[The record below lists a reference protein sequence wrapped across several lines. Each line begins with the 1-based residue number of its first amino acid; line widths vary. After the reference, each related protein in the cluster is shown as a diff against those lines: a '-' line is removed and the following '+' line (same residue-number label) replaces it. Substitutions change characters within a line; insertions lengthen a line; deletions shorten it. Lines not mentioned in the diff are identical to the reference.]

1 MADSPIL
8 LLKEMFVIFVMAKL
22 MGEVFERVKLPA
34 VLGEILAGVVLGPYA
49 FNVVAPSSTIDSLA
63 QLGAVFLLF
72 VVGLETRPRELV
84 AIGPRALEVA
94 LLGMVVPFGFGFA
107 YLMVARHPAHEA
119 TFVAA
124 AMVATSVGI
133 TARVL
138 RDLDLMGT
146 YPARVVLGAAVFDD
160 VLGMVLLALVAG
172 LVAAGGIHWVEL
184 IVLAIEAAG
193 FVLLLMFVAPRV
205 IERVKPK
212 VERLQSHNP
221 QLILALAICLGLS
234 AVAQRIGLTAIIGAF
249 FAGLAFA
256 EFAAEWKLRPRV
268 DAINEFLAPFFF
280 FTMGARLDLGVFNR
294 SVWLTAIVISL
305 LAVIAKVIGC
315 GLPML
320 RDGRITALEVGVG
333 MIPRGEVGLIIAAI
347 GLQMNMISQ
356 SAYAVVLFMATA
368 TTLVAPPLIRAVFRG
383 ERRRELRELSATP

>member
-1 MADSPIL
+1 MNSPVL

-22 MGEVFERVKLPA
+22 MGEIFERIKLPA
-34 VLGEILAGVVLGPYA
+34 VLGEILAGVALGPFA
-49 FNVVAPSSTIDSLA
+49 LNLIAPSTTIDSLA

-84 AIGPRALEVA
+84 AIGPKALEVA
-94 LLGMVVPFGFGFA
+94 LLGMILPFGFGFA
-107 YLMVARHPAHEA
+107 YLMAWKHPAHEA

-146 YPARVVLGAAVFDD
+146 YPARVILGAAVFDD

-172 LVAAGGIHWVEL
+172 VVAEGGIHWLEL
-184 IVLAIEAAG
+184 VVLALEAAG

-205 IERVKPK
+205 IESVKPQ
-212 VERLQSHNP
+212 VDRLQTHNP

-234 AVAQRIGLTAIIGAF
+234 AVAERMGLTAIIGAF

-256 EFAAEWKLRPRV
+256 EFAGEWKLRPRV
-268 DAINEFLAPFFF
+268 NAINEFLAPFFF
-280 FTMGARLDLGVFNR
+280 FTMGARLDLSVFNGN
-294 SVWLTAIVISL
+294 VWLTAIVISL

-315 GLPML
+315 GLPMW
-320 RDGRITALEVGVG
+320 RDGRVTALEVGVG

-356 SAYAVVLFMATA
+356 SAYAVVLFMAAA
-368 TTLVAPPLIRAVFRG
+368 TTLVAPPMIRVVFRG
-383 ERRRELRELSATP
+383 ERRRAVRELAATP

>member
-1 MADSPIL
+1 MNSPVL

-22 MGEVFERVKLPA
+22 MGEIFERIKLPA
-34 VLGEILAGVVLGPYA
+34 VLGEILAGVALGPFA
-49 FNVVAPSSTIDSLA
+49 LNLIAPSTTIDSLA

-84 AIGPRALEVA
+84 AIGPKALEVA
-94 LLGMVVPFGFGFA
+94 LLGMVLPFGFGFA
-107 YLMVARHPAHEA
+107 YLMAWKHPAHEA

-124 AMVATSVGI
+124 TMVATSVGI

-146 YPARVVLGAAVFDD
+146 YPARVILGAAVFDD

-172 LVAAGGIHWVEL
+172 VVAEGGIHWLEL
-184 IVLAIEAAG
+184 VVLALEAAG

-205 IERVKPK
+205 IESVKPQ
-212 VERLQSHNP
+212 VDRLQTHNP

-234 AVAQRIGLTAIIGAF
+234 AVAERMGLTAIIGAF

-256 EFAAEWKLRPRV
+256 EFAGEWKLRPRV
-268 DAINEFLAPFFF
+268 NAINEFLAPFFF
-280 FTMGARLDLGVFNR
+280 FTMGARLDLSVFNGN
-294 SVWLTAIVISL
+294 VWLTAIVISL

-315 GLPML
+315 GLPMW
-320 RDGRITALEVGVG
+320 RDGRVTALEVGVG

-356 SAYAVVLFMATA
+356 SAYAVVLFMAAA
-368 TTLVAPPLIRAVFRG
+368 TTLVAPPMIRVVFRG
-383 ERRRELRELSATP
+383 ERRRAVRELAATP

>member
-1 MADSPIL
+1 MSDSPIL

-22 MGEVFERVKLPA
+22 MGELFERMKLPA
-34 VLGEILAGVVLGPYA
+34 VLGEILAGVALGPYA
-49 FNVVAPSSTIDSLA
+49 LRVVAPSPTIDSLA
-63 QLGAVFLLF
+63 QLGAIFLLF
-72 VVGLETRPRELV
+72 VVGLETRPRDLV
-84 AIGPRALEVA
+84 AIGAKALEVA
-94 LLGMVVPFGFGFA
+94 LLGMVVPFGLGFA
-107 YLMVARHPAHEA
+107 YLLARHHAPHEA

-138 RDLDLMGT
+138 RDLDLLGS
-146 YPARVVLGAAVFDD
+146 YAARVILGAAVFDD

-172 LVAAGGIHWVEL
+172 LVEAGGIHWLEL
-184 IVLAIEAAG
+184 VVLAIEAVG

-205 IERVKPK
+205 IERVKPQ
-212 VERLQSHNP
+212 VGRLQSHNP

-256 EFAAEWKLRPRV
+256 EFAAEWNLRPRV

-280 FTMGARLDLGVFNR
+280 FTMGAKLDLSVFNR
-294 SVWLTAIVISL
+294 SVWVTAIVIAL

-315 GLPML
+315 GLPMW

-356 SAYAVVLFMATA
+356 SAYAVVLFMAAA
-368 TTLVAPPLIRAVFRG
+368 TTLVAPPIIRTVFRG
-383 ERRRELRELSATP
+383 ERRRAMRELPVTP

>member
-1 MADSPIL
+1 MNSPVL

-22 MGEVFERVKLPA
+22 MGEIFERIKLPA
-34 VLGEILAGVVLGPYA
+34 VLGEILAGVALGPFA
-49 FNVVAPSSTIDSLA
+49 LNLIAPSTTIDSLA

-84 AIGPRALEVA
+84 AIGPKALEVA
-94 LLGMVVPFGFGFA
+94 LLGMVLPFGFGFA
-107 YLMVARHPAHEA
+107 YLMAWKHPAHEA

-146 YPARVVLGAAVFDD
+146 YPARVILGAAVFDD

-172 LVAAGGIHWVEL
+172 VVAEGGIHWLEL
-184 IVLAIEAAG
+184 VVLALEAAG

-205 IERVKPK
+205 IESVKPQ
-212 VERLQSHNP
+212 VDRLQTHNP

-234 AVAQRIGLTAIIGAF
+234 AVAERMGLTAIIGAF

-256 EFAAEWKLRPRV
+256 EFAGEWKLRPRV
-268 DAINEFLAPFFF
+268 NAINEFLAPFFF
-280 FTMGARLDLGVFNR
+280 FTMGARLDLSVFNGN
-294 SVWLTAIVISL
+294 VWLTAIVISL

-315 GLPML
+315 GLPMW
-320 RDGRITALEVGVG
+320 RDGRVTALEVGVG

-356 SAYAVVLFMATA
+356 SAYAVVLFMAAA
-368 TTLVAPPLIRAVFRG
+368 TTLVAPPMIRVVFRG
-383 ERRRELRELSATP
+383 ERRRAVRELAATP

>member
-1 MADSPIL
+1 MNSPVL

-22 MGEVFERVKLPA
+22 MGEIFERIKLPA
-34 VLGEILAGVVLGPYA
+34 VLGEILAGVALGPFA
-49 FNVVAPSSTIDSLA
+49 LNLIAPSTTIDSLA

-84 AIGPRALEVA
+84 AIGPKALEVA
-94 LLGMVVPFGFGFA
+94 LLGMVLPFGFGFA
-107 YLMVARHPAHEA
+107 YLMAWKHPAHEA

-146 YPARVVLGAAVFDD
+146 YPARVILGAAVFDD

-172 LVAAGGIHWVEL
+172 VVAEGGIHWLEL
-184 IVLAIEAAG
+184 VVLALEAAG

-205 IERVKPK
+205 IESVKPQ
-212 VERLQSHNP
+212 VDRLQTHNP

-234 AVAQRIGLTAIIGAF
+234 AVAERMGLTAIIGAF

-256 EFAAEWKLRPRV
+256 EFAGEWKLRPRV
-268 DAINEFLAPFFF
+268 NAINEFLAPFFF
-280 FTMGARLDLGVFNR
+280 FTMGARLDLSVFNG

-315 GLPML
+315 GLPMW
-320 RDGRITALEVGVG
+320 RDGRVTALEVGVG

-356 SAYAVVLFMATA
+356 SAYAVVLFMAAA
-368 TTLVAPPLIRAVFRG
+368 TTLVAPPMIRVVFRG
-383 ERRRELRELSATP
+383 ERRRAVRELAATP

>member
-1 MADSPIL
+1 MNSPVL

-22 MGEVFERVKLPA
+22 MGEIFERIKLPA
-34 VLGEILAGVVLGPYA
+34 VLGEILAGVALGPFA
-49 FNVVAPSSTIDSLA
+49 LNLIAPSTTIDSLA

-84 AIGPRALEVA
+84 AIGPKALEVA
-94 LLGMVVPFGFGFA
+94 LLGMVLPFGFGFA
-107 YLMVARHPAHEA
+107 YLMAWKHPAHEA

-146 YPARVVLGAAVFDD
+146 YPARVILGAAVFDD

-172 LVAAGGIHWVEL
+172 VVAEGGIHWLEL
-184 IVLAIEAAG
+184 VVLAVEAAG

-205 IERVKPK
+205 IESVKPQ
-212 VERLQSHNP
+212 VDRLQTHNP

-234 AVAQRIGLTAIIGAF
+234 AVAERMGLTAIIGAF

-256 EFAAEWKLRPRV
+256 EFAGEWKLRPRV
-268 DAINEFLAPFFF
+268 NAINEFLAPFFF
-280 FTMGARLDLGVFNR
+280 FTMGARLDLSVFNG

-315 GLPML
+315 GLPMW
-320 RDGRITALEVGVG
+320 RDGRVTALEVGVG

-356 SAYAVVLFMATA
+356 SAYAVVLFMAAA
-368 TTLVAPPLIRAVFRG
+368 TTLVAPPMIRVVFRG
-383 ERRRELRELSATP
+383 ERRRAVRELAATP

>member
-1 MADSPIL
+1 MNSPVL

-22 MGEVFERVKLPA
+22 MGEIFERIKLPA
-34 VLGEILAGVVLGPYA
+34 VLGEILAGVALGPFA
-49 FNVVAPSSTIDSLA
+49 LNLVAPSTTIDSLA

-84 AIGPRALEVA
+84 AIGPKALEVA
-94 LLGMVVPFGFGFA
+94 LLGMVLPFGFGFA
-107 YLMVARHPAHEA
+107 YLMAWKHPAHEA

-146 YPARVVLGAAVFDD
+146 YPARVILGAAVFDD

-172 LVAAGGIHWVEL
+172 VVAEGGIHWLEL
-184 IVLAIEAAG
+184 VVLALEAAG

-205 IERVKPK
+205 IESVKPQ
-212 VERLQSHNP
+212 VDRLQTHNP

-234 AVAQRIGLTAIIGAF
+234 AVAERMGLTAIIGAF

-256 EFAAEWKLRPRV
+256 EFAGEWKLRPRV
-268 DAINEFLAPFFF
+268 NAINEFLAPFFF
-280 FTMGARLDLGVFNR
+280 FTMGARLDLSVFNG

-305 LAVIAKVIGC
+305 LAIIAKVIGC
-315 GLPML
+315 ALPIW
-320 RDGRITALEVGVG
+320 RDGRVTALEVGVG

-356 SAYAVVLFMATA
+356 SAYAVVLFMAAA
-368 TTLVAPPLIRAVFRG
+368 TTLVAPPMIRVVFRG
-383 ERRRELRELSATP
+383 ERRRAVRELAATP